1 MKILVVQNR
10 MGIGDTVIFLPFIKA
25 LSKKFDSPISLLV
38 KENSKAEQYLFQ
50 TNYIDQILILER
62 DKKINNKHG
71 GFFGSLNLISDIK
84 KHNFDKIIIFN
95 SSLRFYLIAKLSR
108 IPEIYQYPLFKKNKQ
123 HIVDTPRN
131 FLMEKFNLN
140 INSDPEIQIDKK
152 LVLKSADK
160 FKMNTNEMNIL
171 LGIGGSGPS
180 KRIPAKIFLEVIEKI
195 SKIKKCNFFLATGKN
210 DQEQIILSDILK
222 SEFKDLCKPL
232 DNYLIK
238 ETLPIIKNCDV
249 SICNDSSFS
258 HLSAA
263 LGIKTI
269 TLMADTPLIYGN
281 YNSKMFP
288 IIPDG
293 ENTVTHN
300 TFGKNKINPQKI
312 FNKINEILN

>member
-50 TNYIDQILILER
+50 TNYIDEILILER
-62 DKKINNKHG
+62 DKKINQKHG
-71 GFFGSLNLISDIK
+71 GFFGSLNLVNDIK
-84 KHNFDKIIIFN
+84 KHNFNKIIIFN

-123 HIVDTPRN
+123 HIVDTPRK
-131 FLMEKFNLN
+131 FLIEKFNLN

-180 KRIPAKIFLEVIEKI
+180 KRIPAKIFLEVIEKYRKLRNVI
-195 SKIKKCNFFLATGKN
+195 FF
-210 DQEQIILSDILK
+210 
-222 SEFKDLCKPL
+222 
-232 DNYLIK
+232 
-238 ETLPIIKNCDV
+238 
-249 SICNDSSFS
+249 
-258 HLSAA
+258 
-263 LGIKTI
+263 
-269 TLMADTPLIYGN
+269 
-281 YNSKMFP
+281 
-288 IIPDG
+288 
-293 ENTVTHN
+293 
-300 TFGKNKINPQKI
+300 
-312 FNKINEILN
+312 